1 MPSEVIHFGDFEL
14 DPGAF
19 ELRRSGR
26 VVRLER
32 IPLELLLFLAEQR
45 GQLVTRDEI
54 LERIWGKDVFVDAH
68 NGINTAVRK
77 VRSALKEDPDNPRF
91 LRTVPGKGYRFVAD
105 VSSITPRA
113 RIASASSLEV
123 APLGS
128 VATTTGNV
136 RRWAVQPTLATAS
149 APIEIPLSQ
158 ESKMSGPVDQQETP
172 RRKSLLKRGYVVAAI
187 ALLLLICVAIR
198 RGQPRIPAVANV
210 VRITNDRKPK
220 IPMNLPV
227 TDGVHLYFVE
237 GAPWTSGS
245 GIAQTLATGG
255 ETTWITTTLQKVL
268 AIYSISPDYS
278 ALLVASGVAVGADV
292 ATGRSDLA
300 AELWVQPLPAG
311 APRR

>member
-14 DPGAF
+14 DPGSF

-54 LERIWGKDVFVDAH
+54 LERIWGKDVFVDAD
-68 NGINTAVRK
+68 NSINTAVRK

-113 RIASASSLEV
+113 RIASASSLGV
-123 APLGS
+123 APVGS

-136 RRWAVQPTLATAS
+136 RRWAVQPTLDTAS

-172 RRKSLLKRGYVVAAI
+172 RRKSLLKRGYVVAAPI
-187 ALLLLICVAIR
+187 QRKLVARRRLLLFPGR
-198 RGQPRIPAVANV
+198 PRE
-210 VRITNDRKPK
+210 RS
-220 IPMNLPV
+220 
-227 TDGVHLYFVE
+227 GHL
-237 GAPWTSGS
+237 
-245 GIAQTLATGG
+245 G
-255 ETTWITTTLQKVL
+255 E
-268 AIYSISPDYS
+268 
-278 ALLVASGVAVGADV
+278 
-292 ATGRSDLA
+292 
-300 AELWVQPLPAG
+300 AG
-311 APRR
+311 APIDLSQSRSGSLQSNLRAAPIQWSRPQQ